1 MYVGSHTWDGPKG
14 AVDEDYHGS
23 SVIACKY
30 GWVPVEV
37 SILEVVSE
45 ERKYVA
51 EREWILK
58 YCNEFGVHPIVKK
71 LHPDFGLQFKTGV
84 LINCHS
90 NSYEYLRTA
99 ESNEKRVERLKEIG
113 HYSKLLEARRQS
125 GALKR
130 WIVAGHLAGKSDES
144 RRKMVNTQKVKGSFQ
159 RFQKLGLAASISEE
173 SKLKRVK
180 SLMSD
185 GGFERFQSAGVEASL
200 QEVAIRKRVENT
212 DYKVVAEK
220 SNKTKKEKSKKG
232 WKRASW
238 IVEVY
243 KDGSLVKKGRLNTVC
258 SELGNVNWA
267 IRVAVKLREHKET
280 EHHGFVF
287 KVIH

>member
-1 MYVGSHTWDGPKG
+1 
-14 AVDEDYHGS
+14 
-23 SVIACKY
+23 
-30 GWVPVEV
+30 
-37 SILEVVSE
+37 
-45 ERKYVA
+45 
-51 EREWILK
+51 
-58 YCNEFGVHPIVKK
+58 
-71 LHPDFGLQFKTGV
+71 
-84 LINCHS
+84 
-90 NSYEYLRTA
+90 
-99 ESNEKRVERLKEIG
+99 
-113 HYSKLLEARRQS
+113 
-125 GALKR
+125 
-130 WIVAGHLAGKSDES
+130 
-144 RRKMVNTQKVKGSFQ
+144 MVNTQKVKGSFQ
-159 RFQKLGLAASISEE
+159 RFQKLGLAASLSEE

-267 IRVAVKLREHKET
+267 IRVAVKLRERKET